1 MRHIPLVAVT
11 ILGILIGSIPRAGA
25 EELPIPPVPPEHPFL
40 ADNAPLPN
48 FDARPPLVPISTSP
62 TFDVRVLSN
71 KRYDPSL
78 GFAPGSRYQTNED
91 RRPIQPPGLSVS
103 VPLQ

>member
-1 MRHIPLVAVT
+1 MRHIPLLAVT
-11 ILGILIGSIPRAGA
+11 ILGILIGSIPGA
-25 EELPIPPVPPEHPFL
+25 EADQFPVPPIPPDHPLL

-62 TFDVRVLSN
+62 TIDVRVLSA

-78 GFAPGSRYQTNED
+78 GFAPGSRIQINED
-91 RRPIQPPGLSVS
+91 RRPIQPPGFSVS

>member
-1 MRHIPLVAVT
+1 MPLLAVT
-11 ILGILIGSIPRAGA
+11 ILGILIGSIPGA
-25 EELPIPPVPPEHPFL
+25 EADQLPIPPIPPEHHVL

-62 TFDVRVLSN
+62 TIDVRVLSA

-78 GFAPGSRYQTNED
+78 GFAPGSRIQINED
-91 RRPIQPPGLSVS
+91 RKPIQPPGIRVS